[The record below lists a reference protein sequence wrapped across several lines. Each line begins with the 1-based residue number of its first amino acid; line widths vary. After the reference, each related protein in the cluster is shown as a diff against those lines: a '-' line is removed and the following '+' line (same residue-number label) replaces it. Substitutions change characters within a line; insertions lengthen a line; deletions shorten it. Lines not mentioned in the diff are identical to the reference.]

1 MTWNSL
7 LCTEE
12 SLLCLFF
19 FLCLFAS
26 PLCDASMLDSE
37 LPACKL
43 VATPTLRVSCRVR
56 LTTGMW
62 VGPTRLSAYPGLT
75 APTAL
80 EKRPWLD
87 SDYPAGT
94 DLDAVT
100 VIRVSLPAQ
109 ARTRDSVASDSEPE

>member
-1 MTWNSL
+1 MVSV
-7 LCTEE
+7 
-12 SLLCLFF
+12 F
-19 FLCLFAS
+19 FLRLFAS

-37 LPACKL
+37 LPAYIL
-43 VATPTLRVSCRVR
+43 VATPLATLRVSCRVQ

-87 SDYPAGT
+87 SDCPAGT

-100 VIRVSLPAQ
+100 VIRVSLPGG
-109 ARTRDSVASDSEPE
+109 RRWPGSDSGASDSEPE